1 MASKVQIVLIDD
13 IDGGDADATVSFS
26 LDGTNYEIDLSEANA
41 EGLREALAPFIE
53 AGRRVP
59 GGKKGGRRTAA
70 AGGRGN
76 KSAEIRAWAQA
87 NGIEVSARGRI
98 PADVVA
104 KFEAAH

>member
-13 IDGGDADATVSFS
+13 IDGGEADATVSFS
-26 LDGTNYEIDLSEANA
+26 LEGTNYEIDLSEANV
-41 EGLREALAPFIE
+41 ESLREALAPFID
-53 AGRRVP
+53 AGRRVA
-59 GGKKGGRRTAA
+59 GGKKSSRRAS

-87 NGIEVSARGRI
+87 NGIDVSARGRI
-98 PADVVA
+98 PAEVVA